1 RLPEMCIRLHGLDK
15 TGLVLDP
22 FMGLGN
28 TAIACARLGVS
39 FVGFEIDAVYFD
51 EAYRRA
57 GSEADKT
64 TMKDS

>member
-1 RLPEMCIRLHGLDK
+1 
-15 TGLVLDP
+15 
-22 FMGLGN
+22 MGLGN